1 MEQIYNGSSQVVAL
15 RNHVLRWIGP
25 GYRRI
30 LSLSHF
36 PSKRHRTWYRFTHPG
51 SHNHLR
57 AWRMWIDLSWRWLP
71 SHKIVQLLQ
80 EKATLLEHA
89 KDVAA
94 SLSIEALVIL
104 FWHGCWSLLDEWS
117 ASIGL
122 DQPSLELDGE
132 LDYTISSWYA
142 VVSKMQ
148 AM

>member
-1 MEQIYNGSSQVVAL
+1 MAL
-15 RNHVLRWIGP
+15 RRWLPYGTMCFGGLALVIVGCSRSLMCAP
-25 GYRRI
+25 NGIALDIDSHI
-30 LSLSHF
+30 LEVSTIYEHGVCEET
-36 PSKRHRTWYRFTHPG
+36 RVC
-51 SHNHLR
+51 
-57 AWRMWIDLSWRWLP
+57 RWLP
-71 SHKIVQLLQ
+71 SHKIDDLLQ

-142 VVSKMQ
+142 VVRKMQ
-148 AM
+148 AT

>member
-1 MEQIYNGSSQVVAL
+1 M
-15 RNHVLRWIGP
+15 
-25 GYRRI
+25 
-30 LSLSHF
+30 
-36 PSKRHRTWYRFTHPG
+36 
-51 SHNHLR
+51 
-57 AWRMWIDLSWRWLP
+57 
-71 SHKIVQLLQ
+71 Q

-104 FWHGCWSLLDEWS
+104 FWHGCWSLLDKWS

-122 DQPSLELDGE
+122 DQPSFELDGE
-132 LDYTISSWYA
+132 MDYTISSWYA